1 MRKRL
6 LHRITY
12 ITTVFCMLAALF
24 YCPTAVYAAAGSV
37 TFGSE
42 SYEEDNN
49 TQFQIGVYL
58 KTDSDMGSYH
68 VELQY
73 DNSRME
79 YTGGADSEENG
90 VITLEGVGVS
100 NEIKY
105 MLSFKSKSGGDAYI
119 NVKNA
124 VIYTSQ
130 TGSTEQF
137 EVTNLPEAPIKIL
150 GEDTGAPRQDEQPQ
164 QPQYVGPFETTVP
177 HLEPAIKMN
186 NTDYYVVDSNQY
198 VPDSVKWKYTL
209 VPGKLGDMDVT
220 FLSNEAND
228 IYFLT
233 LVDANSETH
242 LYSYSNTKK
251 QLFECDFYNSQDK
264 IYYYTS
270 PYACDNWPKGL
281 TSVVAEKQNV
291 CYALTDAGETGFY
304 IVESGALKPWS
315 ADSNLED
322 AKQFTGK
329 KIIVL
334 IIMILLVLIV
344 LFAMYFMLKEIF
356 RNVRRK
362 KRYIQ
367 RRELDDIEDP
377 YAPEFESDEEDESDE
392 KQNQND
398 TAIKNTDESE
408 QKKSAEVVEAKKEN
422 KTEQQPIIS
431 VQDVTMRFRISN
443 SSASG
448 IKEFFIQKLKHQITY
463 RELYAL
469 DHVSFDV
476 FKGEVVGLIGTN
488 GSGKST
494 MLRIVSGALN
504 PTSGKVDV
512 DRRKV
517 QLLTLGTGFDMELTA
532 RENIYLNGAIIGY
545 SKKFIDEHFNE
556 ILDFAEL
563 HDFVDEKVKNFSS
576 GMVSRLGFAI
586 ATAGDAAEILILD
599 EVLSVGDEFF
609 RKKSLARVKEMIHGG
624 STVLMVSHGMGT
636 ILENCSKVVWIEKG
650 KLQMVGDP
658 KTVCAAYRK
667 QQNV

>member
-6 LHRITY
+6 LNRITY

-137 EVTNLPEAPIKIL
+137 DVTNLPEAPIKIS
-150 GEDTGAPRQDEQPQ
+150 GEDTGAPRQNEQPQ

-220 FLSNEAND
+220 FLSNKSKT

-233 LVDANSETH
+233 LVDSKGETH
-242 LYSYSNTKK
+242 LYSYSNSEK
-251 QLFECDFYNSQDK
+251 QLFECNFYNNGK
-264 IYYYTS
+264 YIYYYTS
-270 PYACDNWPKGL
+270 PYACDNWPEELSLDVIK
-281 TSVVAEKQNV
+281 AQNV
-291 CYALTDAGETGFY
+291 CYVLKNNGVTRFYTVNSDGSLSRWNPQEGESYEENKNIKYFAAFIILLLIP
-304 IVESGALKPWS
+304 IV
-315 ADSNLED
+315 
-322 AKQFTGK
+322 
-329 KIIVL
+329 IIV
-334 IIMILLVLIV
+334 IAYLVTKRI
-344 LFAMYFMLKEIF
+344 KIN
-356 RNVRRK
+356 RRRK
-362 KRYIQ
+362 DDDFA
-367 RRELDDIEDP
+367 REQLDAYAPALIDIED
-377 YAPEFESDEEDESDE
+377 DTVEEITEL
-392 KQNQND
+392 NR
-398 TAIKNTDESE
+398 
-408 QKKSAEVVEAKKEN
+408 EN
-422 KTEQQPIIS
+422 PVIS
-431 VQDVTMRFRISN
+431 VKNVTMRFKIAD
-443 SSASG
+443 SASSG
-448 IKEFFIQKLKHQITY
+448 IKEYFIQKVTKKLHYK
-463 RELYAL
+463 ELVAL
-469 DHVSFDV
+469 DNVSFDV
-476 FKGEVVGLIGTN
+476 YKGEVVGIIGTN

-494 MLRIVSGALN
+494 MLRLVSGVIN
-504 PTSGKVDV
+504 PTSGHIEV
-512 DRRKV
+512 DRSKV

-532 RENIYLNGAIIGY
+532 RENVYLNGSIIGY
-545 SKKFIDEHFNE
+545 SKKFLDEHFDE
-556 ILDFAEL
+556 IIEFAEL
-563 HDFVDEKVKNFSS
+563 ENFVDEKVKNFSS
-576 GMVSRLGFAI
+576 GMVSRLGFSI

-624 STVLMVSHGMGT
+624 STVLLVSHSMGT
-636 ILENCSKVVWIEKG
+636 ILDNCSKVVWIEKG
-650 KLQMVGDP
+650 KLQMVGDA
-658 KTVCAAYRK
+658 KVVCQKYQEQGK
-667 QQNV
+667 

>member
-6 LHRITY
+6 LNRITY

-90 VITLEGVGVS
+90 VITLEGIGVS

-137 EVTNLPEAPIKIL
+137 EVTNLPEAPIKIS

-220 FLSNEAND
+220 FLSNKSKT

-233 LVDANSETH
+233 LVDSKGETH
-242 LYSYSNTKK
+242 LYSYSNSEK
-251 QLFECDFYNSQDK
+251 QLFECNFYNNGK
-264 IYYYTS
+264 YIYYYTS
-270 PYACDNWPKGL
+270 PYACDNWPEELSLDVIK
-281 TSVVAEKQNV
+281 AQNV
-291 CYALTDAGETGFY
+291 CYVLKNNGVTRFYTVNSDGSLSRWNPQEGESYEENKNIKYFAAFIILLLIP
-304 IVESGALKPWS
+304 IV
-315 ADSNLED
+315 
-322 AKQFTGK
+322 
-329 KIIVL
+329 IIV
-334 IIMILLVLIV
+334 IAYLVTKRI
-344 LFAMYFMLKEIF
+344 KIN
-356 RNVRRK
+356 RRRK
-362 KRYIQ
+362 DDDFA
-367 RRELDDIEDP
+367 REQLDAYAPALIDIED
-377 YAPEFESDEEDESDE
+377 DTVEEITEL
-392 KQNQND
+392 NR
-398 TAIKNTDESE
+398 
-408 QKKSAEVVEAKKEN
+408 EN
-422 KTEQQPIIS
+422 PVIS
-431 VQDVTMRFRISN
+431 VKNVTMRFKIAD
-443 SSASG
+443 SASSG
-448 IKEFFIQKLKHQITY
+448 IKEYFIQKVTKKLHYK
-463 RELYAL
+463 ELVAL
-469 DHVSFDV
+469 DNVSFDV
-476 FKGEVVGLIGTN
+476 YKGEVVGIIGTN

-494 MLRIVSGALN
+494 MLRLVSGVIN
-504 PTSGKVDV
+504 PTSGHIEV
-512 DRRKV
+512 DRSKV

-532 RENIYLNGAIIGY
+532 RENVYLNGSIIGY
-545 SKKFIDEHFNE
+545 SKKFLDEHFDE
-556 ILDFAEL
+556 IIEFAEL
-563 HDFVDEKVKNFSS
+563 ENFVDEKVKNFSS
-576 GMVSRLGFAI
+576 GMVSRLGFSI

-624 STVLMVSHGMGT
+624 STVLLVSHSMGT
-636 ILENCSKVVWIEKG
+636 ILDNCSKVVWIEKG
-650 KLQMVGDP
+650 KLQMVGDA
-658 KTVCAAYRK
+658 KVVCQKYQEQGK
-667 QQNV
+667 

>member
-6 LHRITY
+6 LNRITY
-12 ITTVFCMLAALF
+12 ITAVFCMLAALF

-100 NEIKY
+100 
-105 MLSFKSKSGGDAYI
+105 FKSKSGGDAYI

-137 EVTNLPEAPIKIL
+137 EVTNLPEAPIKIS

-220 FLSNEAND
+220 FLSNKSKT

-233 LVDANSETH
+233 LVDSKGETH
-242 LYSYSNTKK
+242 LYSYSNSEK
-251 QLFECDFYNSQDK
+251 QLFECNFYNNGK
-264 IYYYTS
+264 YIYYCTS
-270 PYACDNWPKGL
+270 PYACDNWPEELSLDVIK
-281 TSVVAEKQNV
+281 AQNV
-291 CYALTDAGETGFY
+291 CYVLKNNGVTRFYTVNSDGSLSRWNPQEGESYEKNKNIKYFAAFIILLLIP
-304 IVESGALKPWS
+304 IV
-315 ADSNLED
+315 
-322 AKQFTGK
+322 
-329 KIIVL
+329 IIV
-334 IIMILLVLIV
+334 IAYLVTKRI
-344 LFAMYFMLKEIF
+344 KIN
-356 RNVRRK
+356 RRRK
-362 KRYIQ
+362 DDDFA
-367 RRELDDIEDP
+367 REQLDAYAPALIDIED
-377 YAPEFESDEEDESDE
+377 DTVEEITEL
-392 KQNQND
+392 NR
-398 TAIKNTDESE
+398 
-408 QKKSAEVVEAKKEN
+408 EN
-422 KTEQQPIIS
+422 PVIS
-431 VQDVTMRFRISN
+431 VKNVTMRFKIAD
-443 SSASG
+443 SASSG
-448 IKEFFIQKLKHQITY
+448 IKEYFIQKVTKKLHYK
-463 RELYAL
+463 ELVAL
-469 DHVSFDV
+469 DNVSFDV
-476 FKGEVVGLIGTN
+476 YKGEVVGIIGTN

-494 MLRIVSGALN
+494 MLRLVSGVIN
-504 PTSGKVDV
+504 PTSGHIEV
-512 DRRKV
+512 DRSKV

-532 RENIYLNGAIIGY
+532 RENVYLNGSIIGY
-545 SKKFIDEHFNE
+545 SKKFLDEHFDE
-556 ILDFAEL
+556 IIEFAEL
-563 HDFVDEKVKNFSS
+563 ENFVDEKVKNFSS
-576 GMVSRLGFAI
+576 GMVSRLGFSI

-624 STVLMVSHGMGT
+624 STVLLVSHSMGT
-636 ILENCSKVVWIEKG
+636 ILDNCSKVVWIEKG
-650 KLQMVGDP
+650 KLQMVGDA
-658 KTVCAAYRK
+658 KVVCQKYQEQGK
-667 QQNV
+667 

>member
-6 LHRITY
+6 LNRITY
-12 ITTVFCMLAALF
+12 ITAVFCMLAALF

-130 TGSTEQF
+130 TSSTEQF
-137 EVTNLPEAPIKIL
+137 EVTNLPEAPIKIS

-220 FLSNEAND
+220 FLSNKSKT

-233 LVDANSETH
+233 LVDSKGETH
-242 LYSYSNTKK
+242 LYSYSNSEK
-251 QLFECDFYNSQDK
+251 QLFECNFYNNGK
-264 IYYYTS
+264 YIYYCTS
-270 PYACDNWPKGL
+270 PYACDNWPEELSLDVIK
-281 TSVVAEKQNV
+281 AQNV
-291 CYALTDAGETGFY
+291 CYVLKNNGVTRFYTVNSDGSLSRWNPQEGESYEKNKNIKYFAAF
-304 IVESGALKPWS
+304 IILLLIPVV
-315 ADSNLED
+315 
-322 AKQFTGK
+322 
-329 KIIVL
+329 IIV
-334 IIMILLVLIV
+334 IAYLVTKRI
-344 LFAMYFMLKEIF
+344 KIN
-356 RNVRRK
+356 RRRK
-362 KRYIQ
+362 DDDFA
-367 RRELDDIEDP
+367 REQLDAYAPALIDIED
-377 YAPEFESDEEDESDE
+377 DTVEEITEL
-392 KQNQND
+392 NR
-398 TAIKNTDESE
+398 
-408 QKKSAEVVEAKKEN
+408 EN
-422 KTEQQPIIS
+422 PVIS
-431 VQDVTMRFRISN
+431 VKNVTMRFKIAD
-443 SSASG
+443 SASSG
-448 IKEFFIQKLKHQITY
+448 IKEYFIQKVTKKLHYK
-463 RELYAL
+463 ELVAL
-469 DHVSFDV
+469 DNVSFDV
-476 FKGEVVGLIGTN
+476 YKGEVVGIIGTN

-494 MLRIVSGALN
+494 MLRLVSGVIN
-504 PTSGKVDV
+504 PTSGHIEV
-512 DRRKV
+512 DRSKV

-532 RENIYLNGAIIGY
+532 RENVYLNGSIIGY
-545 SKKFIDEHFNE
+545 SKKFLDEHFDE
-556 ILDFAEL
+556 IIEFAEL
-563 HDFVDEKVKNFSS
+563 ENFVDEKVKNFSS
-576 GMVSRLGFAI
+576 GMVSRLGFSI

-624 STVLMVSHGMGT
+624 STVLLVSHSMGT
-636 ILENCSKVVWIEKG
+636 ILDNCSKVVWIEKG
-650 KLQMVGDP
+650 KLQMVGDA
-658 KTVCAAYRK
+658 KVVCQKYQEQGK
-667 QQNV
+667 

>member
-6 LHRITY
+6 LNRITY
-12 ITTVFCMLAALF
+12 ITTLFCMLAALF
-24 YCPTAVYAAAGSV
+24 YCPTAVYAATGSV

-137 EVTNLPEAPIKIL
+137 EVTNLPEAPIKIS

-220 FLSNEAND
+220 FLSNKSKT

-233 LVDANSETH
+233 LVDSKGETH
-242 LYSYSNTKK
+242 LYSYSNSEK
-251 QLFECDFYNSQDK
+251 QLFECNFYNNGK
-264 IYYYTS
+264 YIYYYTS
-270 PYACDNWPKGL
+270 PYACDNWPEELSLDVIK
-281 TSVVAEKQNV
+281 AQNV
-291 CYALTDAGETGFY
+291 CYVLKNNGVTRFYTVNSDGSLSRWNPQEGESYEENKNIKYFAAFIILLLIP
-304 IVESGALKPWS
+304 IV
-315 ADSNLED
+315 
-322 AKQFTGK
+322 
-329 KIIVL
+329 IIV
-334 IIMILLVLIV
+334 IAYLVTKRI
-344 LFAMYFMLKEIF
+344 KIN
-356 RNVRRK
+356 RRRK
-362 KRYIQ
+362 DDDFA
-367 RRELDDIEDP
+367 REQLDAYAPALIDIED
-377 YAPEFESDEEDESDE
+377 DTVEEITEL
-392 KQNQND
+392 NR
-398 TAIKNTDESE
+398 
-408 QKKSAEVVEAKKEN
+408 EN
-422 KTEQQPIIS
+422 PVIS
-431 VQDVTMRFRISN
+431 VKNVTMRFKIAD
-443 SSASG
+443 SASSG
-448 IKEFFIQKLKHQITY
+448 IKEYFIQKVTKKLHYK
-463 RELYAL
+463 ELVAL
-469 DHVSFDV
+469 DNVSFDV
-476 FKGEVVGLIGTN
+476 YKGEVVGIIGTN

-494 MLRIVSGALN
+494 MLRLVSGVIN
-504 PTSGKVDV
+504 PTSGHIEV
-512 DRRKV
+512 DRSKV

-532 RENIYLNGAIIGY
+532 RENVYLNGSIIGY
-545 SKKFIDEHFNE
+545 SKKFLDEHFDE
-556 ILDFAEL
+556 IIEFAEL
-563 HDFVDEKVKNFSS
+563 ENFVDEKVKNFSS
-576 GMVSRLGFAI
+576 GMVSRLGFSI

-624 STVLMVSHGMGT
+624 STVLLVSHSMGT
-636 ILENCSKVVWIEKG
+636 ILDNCSKVVWIEKG
-650 KLQMVGDP
+650 KLQMVGDA
-658 KTVCAAYRK
+658 KVVCQKYQEQGK
-667 QQNV
+667 

>member
-6 LHRITY
+6 LNRITY
-12 ITTVFCMLAALF
+12 ITAVFCMLAALF

-130 TGSTEQF
+130 TSSTEQF
-137 EVTNLPEAPIKIL
+137 EVTNLPEAPIKIS

-220 FLSNEAND
+220 FLSNKSKT

-233 LVDANSETH
+233 LVDSKGETH
-242 LYSYSNTKK
+242 LYSYSNSEK
-251 QLFECDFYNSQDK
+251 QLFECNFYNNGK
-264 IYYYTS
+264 YIYYCTS
-270 PYACDNWPKGL
+270 PYACDNWPEEL
-281 TSVVAEKQNV
+281 SLDVVKAQNV
-291 CYALTDAGETGFY
+291 CYVLKNNGVTRFYTVNSDGSLSRWNPQEGESYEKNKNIKYFAAF
-304 IVESGALKPWS
+304 IILLLIPVV
-315 ADSNLED
+315 
-322 AKQFTGK
+322 
-329 KIIVL
+329 IIV
-334 IIMILLVLIV
+334 IAYLVTKRI
-344 LFAMYFMLKEIF
+344 KIN
-356 RNVRRK
+356 RRRK
-362 KRYIQ
+362 DDDFA
-367 RRELDDIEDP
+367 REQLDAYAPALIDIED
-377 YAPEFESDEEDESDE
+377 DTVEEITEL
-392 KQNQND
+392 NR
-398 TAIKNTDESE
+398 
-408 QKKSAEVVEAKKEN
+408 EN
-422 KTEQQPIIS
+422 PVIS
-431 VQDVTMRFRISN
+431 VKNVTMRFKIAD
-443 SSASG
+443 SASSG
-448 IKEFFIQKLKHQITY
+448 IKEYFIQKVTKKLHYK
-463 RELYAL
+463 ELVAL
-469 DHVSFDV
+469 DNVSFDV
-476 FKGEVVGLIGTN
+476 YKGEVVGIIGTN

-494 MLRIVSGALN
+494 MLRLVSGVIN
-504 PTSGKVDV
+504 PTSGHIEV
-512 DRRKV
+512 DRSKV

-532 RENIYLNGAIIGY
+532 RENVYLNGSIIGY
-545 SKKFIDEHFNE
+545 SKKFLDEHFDE
-556 ILDFAEL
+556 IIEFAEL
-563 HDFVDEKVKNFSS
+563 ENFVDEKVKNFSS
-576 GMVSRLGFAI
+576 GMVSRLGFSI

-624 STVLMVSHGMGT
+624 STVLLVSHSMGT
-636 ILENCSKVVWIEKG
+636 ILDNCSKVVWIEKG
-650 KLQMVGDP
+650 KLQMVGDA
-658 KTVCAAYRK
+658 KVVCQKYQEQGK
-667 QQNV
+667 

>member
-6 LHRITY
+6 LNRITY

-58 KTDSDMGSYH
+58 KTESDMGSYH

-137 EVTNLPEAPIKIL
+137 EVTNLPEAPIKIS
-150 GEDTGAPRQDEQPQ
+150 GEDTGTPRQDEQPQ

-220 FLSNEAND
+220 FLSNKSKT

-233 LVDANSETH
+233 LVDSKGETH
-242 LYSYSNTKK
+242 LYSYSNSEK
-251 QLFECDFYNSQDK
+251 QLFECNFYNNGK
-264 IYYYTS
+264 YIYYCTS
-270 PYACDNWPKGL
+270 PYACDNWPEELSLDVIK
-281 TSVVAEKQNV
+281 AQNV
-291 CYALTDAGETGFY
+291 CYVLKNNGVTRFYTVNSDGSLSRWNPQEGESYEKNKNIKYFAAFIILLLVP
-304 IVESGALKPWS
+304 IV
-315 ADSNLED
+315 
-322 AKQFTGK
+322 
-329 KIIVL
+329 IIVIAYL
-334 IIMILLVLIV
+334 TAKRIKIN
-344 LFAMYFMLKEIF
+344 
-356 RNVRRK
+356 RRRK
-362 KRYIQ
+362 DDDFA
-367 RRELDDIEDP
+367 REQLDAYAPALIDIED
-377 YAPEFESDEEDESDE
+377 DTVEEITEL
-392 KQNQND
+392 NR
-398 TAIKNTDESE
+398 
-408 QKKSAEVVEAKKEN
+408 EN
-422 KTEQQPIIS
+422 PVIS
-431 VQDVTMRFRISN
+431 VKNVTMRFKIAD
-443 SSASG
+443 SASSG
-448 IKEFFIQKLKHQITY
+448 IKEYFIQKVTKKLHY
-463 RELYAL
+463 RELVAL
-469 DHVSFDV
+469 DNVSFDV
-476 FKGEVVGLIGTN
+476 YKGEVVGIIGTN

-494 MLRIVSGALN
+494 MLRLVSGVIN
-504 PTSGKVDV
+504 PTSGHIEV
-512 DRRKV
+512 DRSKV

-532 RENIYLNGAIIGY
+532 RENVYLNGSIIGY
-545 SKKFIDEHFNE
+545 SKKFLDEHFDE
-556 ILDFAEL
+556 IIEFAEL
-563 HDFVDEKVKNFSS
+563 ENFVDEKVKNFSS
-576 GMVSRLGFAI
+576 GMVSRLGFSI

-624 STVLMVSHGMGT
+624 STVLLVSHSMGT
-636 ILENCSKVVWIEKG
+636 ILDNCSKVVWIEKG
-650 KLQMVGDP
+650 KLQMVGDA
-658 KTVCAAYRK
+658 KVVCQKYQEQGK
-667 QQNV
+667 

>member
-6 LHRITY
+6 LNRITY
-12 ITTVFCMLAALF
+12 ITAVFCMLAALF

-58 KTDSDMGSYH
+58 KTDSDIGSYH

-137 EVTNLPEAPIKIL
+137 EVTNLPEAPIKIS

-220 FLSNEAND
+220 FLSNKSKT

-233 LVDANSETH
+233 LVDSKGETH
-242 LYSYSNTKK
+242 LYSYSNSEK
-251 QLFECDFYNSQDK
+251 QLFECNFYNNGK
-264 IYYYTS
+264 YIYYCTS
-270 PYACDNWPKGL
+270 PYACDNWPEELSLDVIK
-281 TSVVAEKQNV
+281 AQNV
-291 CYALTDAGETGFY
+291 CYVLKNNGVTRFYTVNSDGSLSRWNPQEGESYEKNKNIKYFAAF
-304 IVESGALKPWS
+304 IILLLIPVV
-315 ADSNLED
+315 
-322 AKQFTGK
+322 
-329 KIIVL
+329 IIV
-334 IIMILLVLIV
+334 IAYLVTKRI
-344 LFAMYFMLKEIF
+344 KIN
-356 RNVRRK
+356 RRRK
-362 KRYIQ
+362 DDDFA
-367 RRELDDIEDP
+367 REQLDAYAPALIDIED
-377 YAPEFESDEEDESDE
+377 DTVEEITEL
-392 KQNQND
+392 NR
-398 TAIKNTDESE
+398 
-408 QKKSAEVVEAKKEN
+408 EN
-422 KTEQQPIIS
+422 PVIS
-431 VQDVTMRFRISN
+431 VKNVTMRFKIAD
-443 SSASG
+443 SASSG
-448 IKEFFIQKLKHQITY
+448 IKEYFIQKVTKKLHYK
-463 RELYAL
+463 ELVAL
-469 DHVSFDV
+469 DNVSFDV
-476 FKGEVVGLIGTN
+476 YKGEVVGIIGTN

-494 MLRIVSGALN
+494 MLRLVSGVIN
-504 PTSGKVDV
+504 PTSGHIEV
-512 DRRKV
+512 DRSKV

-532 RENIYLNGAIIGY
+532 RENVYLNGSIIGY
-545 SKKFIDEHFNE
+545 SKKFLDEHFDE
-556 ILDFAEL
+556 IIEFAEL
-563 HDFVDEKVKNFSS
+563 ENFVDEKVKNFSS
-576 GMVSRLGFAI
+576 GMVSRLGFSI

-624 STVLMVSHGMGT
+624 STVLLVSHSMGT
-636 ILENCSKVVWIEKG
+636 ILDNCSKVVWIEKG
-650 KLQMVGDP
+650 KLQMVGDA
-658 KTVCAAYRK
+658 KVVCQKYQEQGK
-667 QQNV
+667 

>member
-6 LHRITY
+6 LNRITY
-12 ITTVFCMLAALF
+12 ITAVFCMLAALF
-24 YCPTAVYAAAGSV
+24 YCPTAVYAATGSV

-130 TGSTEQF
+130 TGSAEQF
-137 EVTNLPEAPIKIL
+137 EVTNLPEAPIKIS

-220 FLSNEAND
+220 FLSNKSKT

-233 LVDANSETH
+233 LVDSKGETH
-242 LYSYSNTKK
+242 LYSYSNSEK
-251 QLFECDFYNSQDK
+251 QLFECNFYNNGK
-264 IYYYTS
+264 YIYYYTS
-270 PYACDNWPKGL
+270 PYACDNWPEELSLDVIK
-281 TSVVAEKQNV
+281 AQNV
-291 CYALTDAGETGFY
+291 CYVLKNNGVTRFYTVNSDGSLSRWNPQEGESYEENKNIKYFAAFIILLLIP
-304 IVESGALKPWS
+304 IV
-315 ADSNLED
+315 
-322 AKQFTGK
+322 
-329 KIIVL
+329 IIV
-334 IIMILLVLIV
+334 IAYLVTKRI
-344 LFAMYFMLKEIF
+344 KIN
-356 RNVRRK
+356 RRRK
-362 KRYIQ
+362 DDDFA
-367 RRELDDIEDP
+367 REQLDAYAPALIDIED
-377 YAPEFESDEEDESDE
+377 DTVEEITEL
-392 KQNQND
+392 NR
-398 TAIKNTDESE
+398 
-408 QKKSAEVVEAKKEN
+408 EN
-422 KTEQQPIIS
+422 PVIS
-431 VQDVTMRFRISN
+431 VKNVTMRFKIAD
-443 SSASG
+443 SASSG
-448 IKEFFIQKLKHQITY
+448 IKEYFIQKVTKKLHYK
-463 RELYAL
+463 ELVAL
-469 DHVSFDV
+469 DNVSFDV
-476 FKGEVVGLIGTN
+476 YKGEVVGIIGTN

-494 MLRIVSGALN
+494 MLRLVSGVIN
-504 PTSGKVDV
+504 PTSGHIEV
-512 DRRKV
+512 DRSKV

-532 RENIYLNGAIIGY
+532 RENVYLNGSIIGY
-545 SKKFIDEHFNE
+545 SKKFLDEHFDE
-556 ILDFAEL
+556 IIEFAEL
-563 HDFVDEKVKNFSS
+563 ENFVDEKVKNFSS
-576 GMVSRLGFAI
+576 GMVSRLGFSI

-624 STVLMVSHGMGT
+624 STVLLVSHSMGT
-636 ILENCSKVVWIEKG
+636 ILDNCSKVVWIEKG
-650 KLQMVGDP
+650 KLQMVGDA
-658 KTVCAAYRK
+658 KVVCQKYQEQGK
-667 QQNV
+667 

>member
-6 LHRITY
+6 LNRITY

-58 KTDSDMGSYH
+58 KTESDMGSYH

-137 EVTNLPEAPIKIL
+137 EVTNLPEAPIKIS

-220 FLSNEAND
+220 FLSNKSKT

-233 LVDANSETH
+233 LVDSKGETH
-242 LYSYSNTKK
+242 LYSYSNSEK
-251 QLFECDFYNSQDK
+251 QLFECNFYNNGK
-264 IYYYTS
+264 YIYYYTS
-270 PYACDNWPKGL
+270 PYACDNWPEELSLDVIK
-281 TSVVAEKQNV
+281 AQNV
-291 CYALTDAGETGFY
+291 CYVLKNNGVTRFYTVNSDGSLSRWNPQEGESYEENKNIKYFAAFIILLLIP
-304 IVESGALKPWS
+304 IV
-315 ADSNLED
+315 
-322 AKQFTGK
+322 
-329 KIIVL
+329 IIV
-334 IIMILLVLIV
+334 IAYLVTKRI
-344 LFAMYFMLKEIF
+344 KIN
-356 RNVRRK
+356 RRRK
-362 KRYIQ
+362 DDDFA
-367 RRELDDIEDP
+367 REQLDAYAPALIDIED
-377 YAPEFESDEEDESDE
+377 DTVEEITEL
-392 KQNQND
+392 NR
-398 TAIKNTDESE
+398 
-408 QKKSAEVVEAKKEN
+408 EN
-422 KTEQQPIIS
+422 PVIS
-431 VQDVTMRFRISN
+431 VKNVTMRFKIAD
-443 SSASG
+443 SASSG
-448 IKEFFIQKLKHQITY
+448 IKEFFIQKVTKKLHYK
-463 RELYAL
+463 ELVAL
-469 DHVSFDV
+469 DNVSFDV
-476 FKGEVVGLIGTN
+476 YKGEVVGIIGTN

-494 MLRIVSGALN
+494 MLRLVSGVIN
-504 PTSGKVDV
+504 PTSGHIEV
-512 DRRKV
+512 DRSKV

-532 RENIYLNGAIIGY
+532 RENVYLNGSIIGY
-545 SKKFIDEHFNE
+545 SKKFLDEHFDE
-556 ILDFAEL
+556 IIEFAEL
-563 HDFVDEKVKNFSS
+563 ENFVDEKVKNFSS
-576 GMVSRLGFAI
+576 GMVSRLGFSI

-624 STVLMVSHGMGT
+624 STVLLVSHSMGT
-636 ILENCSKVVWIEKG
+636 ILDNCSKVVWIEKG
-650 KLQMVGDP
+650 KLQMVGDA
-658 KTVCAAYRK
+658 KVVCQKYQEQGK
-667 QQNV
+667 